1 MTEADLPPGPGG
13 GGKSS
18 GFQAVAGR
26 LPMKGRPSGTPVSA
40 DVVAA
45 RAARLDHFG
54 GGAGP
59 RRPDEVPPGADGA
72 QPAGPES
79 GGGAAAG
86 GARGALGPPGPG
98 APGAGGDAVPPR
110 DA

>member
-59 RRPDEVPPGADGA
+59 RRPDEVPPGSDGA
-72 QPAGPES
+72 QPPGPES
-79 GGGAAAG
+79 RGARPAAAAG
-86 GARGALGPPGPG
+86 PPPAPAGA
-98 APGAGGDAVPPR
+98 AGRRAR
-110 DA
+110 AAA